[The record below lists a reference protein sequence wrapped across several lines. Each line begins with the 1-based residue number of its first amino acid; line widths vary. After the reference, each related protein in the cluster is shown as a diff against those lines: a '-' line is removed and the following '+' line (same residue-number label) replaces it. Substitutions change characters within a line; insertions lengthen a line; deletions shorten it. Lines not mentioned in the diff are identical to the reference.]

1 MGAGGVD
8 EAPRERGPCAPSS
21 WRGFV
26 TKLASGRP
34 ELKAVTPS
42 GLQRGGLQ
50 SIEAN
55 CGAWPRSVKVDFAG
69 GGRSGIVAVVA
80 MGLPC
85 WLLVPRRKY
94 CLELDR

>member
-1 MGAGGVD
+1 M
-8 EAPRERGPCAPSS
+8 
-21 WRGFV
+21 

-42 GLQRGGLQ
+42 GFQRGGLQ
-50 SIEAN
+50 NTEADG
-55 CGAWPRSVKVDFAG
+55 GAWPRSVNVDFAG
-69 GGRSGIVAVVA
+69 GGRSGIVAVLT

-85 WLLVPRRKY
+85 WLLVLRRKY